1 MYNAHLYILNE
12 YVLYINIPN
21 NRIQNIINIYTN
33 IHIIRKRGKPI
44 EGG

>member
-1 MYNAHLYILNE
+1 MQHLYILNKK
-12 YVLYINIPN
+12 YINIPN

-33 IHIIRKRGKPI
+33 IHIIRKRGKPL